1 MTNLKTVMI
10 VNFGK
15 SAWNKQKT
23 NFGGNE
29 MVKEMNASGMGKRG
43 PKPKPGAHKIVK
55 EKCTATTVYIPFE
68 QYKELAAEAEKT
80 NSDIASVIR
89 TIVYRAKK
97 WPALERNG

>member
-1 MTNLKTVMI
+1 
-10 VNFGK
+10 
-15 SAWNKQKT
+15 
-23 NFGGNE
+23 

-43 PKPKPGAHKIVK
+43 PKPKRNAHKIVK
-55 EKCTATTVYIPFE
+55 ENCTATTVYIPFD

-80 NSDIASVIR
+80 NSDVASVIR